1 MHVVDT
7 KLEPFINWFVIFDM
21 ILFKLLFYFGTFAQL
36 LVLVIQSF
44 LLENAIAIVIYK
56 FGLMKLTAKKRLI
69 ISYGSCNKG

>member
-44 LLENAIAIVIYK
+44 LLENAIAIVIYVQ
-56 FGLMKLTAKKRLI
+56 I
-69 ISYGSCNKG
+69 

>member
-21 ILFKLLFYFGTFAQL
+21 ILFNLLFYFGTFAQL

-44 LLENAIAIVIYK
+44 LLENAIAIVIDK
-56 FGLMKLTAKKRLI
+56 FGLMKLTAKNRLI
-69 ISYGSCNKG
+69 ISYGFCNKG

>member
-21 ILFKLLFYFGTFAQL
+21 ILILFKLLFYFGTFAQL

-44 LLENAIAIVIYK
+44 LLENAIAIVI
-56 FGLMKLTAKKRLI
+56 L
-69 ISYGSCNKG
+69 

>member
-21 ILFKLLFYFGTFAQL
+21 ILILFKLLFYFGTFAQL

-44 LLENAIAIVIYK
+44 LLENAIAIVIYVQ
-56 FGLMKLTAKKRLI
+56 I
-69 ISYGSCNKG
+69 